1 MVYEMLT
8 IIPLNLII
16 FASSSESKFSFNTF
30 NSPWYPTR
38 AVLNIL
44 GAEIEILKT
53 SRNGS
58 GVELVAGVHA
68 DLGHQPG
75 VGATHGHF
83 RRAELAGLRCIEPRA
98 FHGKD
103 KPKMK
108 CLALG
113 RVGDLVARTPIDAS
127 SGLVPVP
134 AKHSCLICSWR
145 VPKPPFQDQIVEA
158 GLRVLVNG
166 W

>member
-1 MVYEMLT
+1 MVYEVLT

-16 FASSSESKFSFNTF
+16 FARSSESKFSFNTF

-75 VGATHGHF
+75 VGRHAWSF
-83 RRAELAGLRCIEPRA
+83 QAC
-98 FHGKD
+98 
-103 KPKMK
+103 
-108 CLALG
+108 
-113 RVGDLVARTPIDAS
+113 RVGWTP
-127 SGLVPVP
+127 L
-134 AKHSCLICSWR
+134 H
-145 VPKPPFQDQIVEA
+145 
-158 GLRVLVNG
+158 
-166 W
+166 